1 MIYGQNFRVIGDF
14 RTLYIKIT
22 VHGNDECFYAKNR
35 NGILDYCIIDDRMG
49 QPSLS
54 NYADTDHAKLLRAKA
69 NLILIDLLN
78 QKLIEPMED

>member
-1 MIYGQNFRVIGDF
+1 MLYGQKFRVIGNF

-22 VHGNDECFYAKNR
+22 TCGEDECFYAKNK
-35 NGILDYCIIDDRMG
+35 NGILDYCIIEDRLG
-49 QPSLS
+49 QPSPS
-54 NYADTDHAKLLRAKA
+54 NYVDTDHAIFLRAKA